1 MASELSGTTSTPSG
15 KHKSPSARRPKLFTF
30 AAVLVVAWLAVG
42 GVGGPLFG
50 KLEEVQQNDSAAFLP
65 SSAESTRAQE
75 LLATFDTSGAADVL
89 PLTIAFEKGAP
100 GFTDAEIGQLIG
112 VVLKASTSGEA
123 AKVVKQVAV
132 NGMAVP
138 AVFPATPEQAVS
150 ALSKDREAFVAVVN
164 LDSQKI
170 EDLGGFAE
178 VPLVVDEISAQVSEP
193 LPNVRGYVTG
203 PAGFFAEL
211 GRAFAGIDG
220 RLLQITLAVVAVIL
234 LLVYRSPFLWI
245 FPLMSSVFALSGAI
259 IGVYYLAKAGWL
271 DLNGQSQGIMFVL
284 VLGAATDYALL
295 LVARY
300 REELT
305 KHESK
310 YTAMG
315 QALRASWE
323 PIVASAGTVI
333 AGLMCLLLSDLSS
346 NASLGPV
353 SAIGIVF
360 AVIASL
366 TFLPA
371 VLVLFGRFLF
381 WPFVPR
387 YGSEIAEA
395 RGVWAKVARG
405 VGRRPRRSWLMVTA
419 LLVVAAAFV
428 PTLRAEGLSTA
439 DTFTNKNNPAVVG
452 LRVLEKHN
460 LVPPTPDA
468 TIVVSAA
475 KADAVRQSARD
486 VGDVAIAEVR
496 QTQDGTQ
503 ALVVNGLAL
512 VDVTFSNTI
521 SNSEKLAALGVV
533 RAEVK
538 RADPTALVGGDTA
551 IDFDVQKASRH
562 DRNLI
567 IPVALLVIT
576 IILMLLLRS
585 ILAPLLLLGTVVLS
599 FASALGISALLFN
612 HVFDFAGADTSF
624 PLFAFV
630 FLVALGI
637 DYNIFLMTRVREESK
652 RMGTRPGVLVGL
664 AVTGGVITSA
674 GIVLAAT
681 FSALAVIPIVFLAQV
696 GLTVS
701 LGVLLDTLL
710 VRSILVPALVHD
722 IGKNV
727 WWPSRLA
734 KADA

>member
-1 MASELSGTTSTPSG
+1 MHVTRPS
-15 KHKSPSARRPKLFTF
+15 SQRRPKLFTF

-50 KLEEVQQNDSAAFLP
+50 KLEEVQQNDSGAFLP
-65 SSAESTRAQE
+65 ASAESTRAQE
-75 LLATFDTSGAADVL
+75 LLTTFNTSGAGDVL
-89 PLTIAFEKGAP
+89 PLTIAFEKSAT
-100 GFTDAEIGQLIG
+100 GFTDADIQQLIG

-123 AKVVKQVAV
+123 AKVVKQVQFNGV
-132 NGMAVP
+132 NVP
-138 AVFPATPEQAVS
+138 AVFPATAEQAAS
-150 ALSKDREAFVAVVN
+150 AVSKDREAFVAVVN
-164 LDSQKI
+164 LDPQKI
-170 EDLGGFAE
+170 EELGGFAE
-178 VPLVVDEISAQVSEP
+178 VPLVVDEIAAQVSEP
-193 LPNVRGYVTG
+193 LPNIRGYVTG

-245 FPLMSSVFALSGAI
+245 FPLLSSVFALSGAI

-387 YGSEIAEA
+387 HGGELAET
-395 RGVWAKVARG
+395 RGIWAKVASG
-405 VGRRPRRSWLMVTA
+405 VGRQPRRSWLTVTA
-419 LLVVAAAFV
+419 LLIVAAAFV
-428 PTLRAEGLSTA
+428 PTLKAEGLSTA

-452 LRVLEKHN
+452 LRVLEKHD

-468 TIVVSAA
+468 TIVVAA
-475 KADAVRQSARD
+475 DKADAVRQSARD

-496 QTQDGTQ
+496 QIQGG
-503 ALVVNGLAL
+503 AGPLVVDGLAL

-521 SNSEKLAALGVV
+521 SNSEKLSSLGVL
-533 RAEVK
+533 RTEVK
-538 RADPTALVGGDTA
+538 KADPTALVGGDTA

-567 IPVALLVIT
+567 IPVALIVIT
-576 IILMLLLRS
+576 GILMLLLRS
-585 ILAPLLLLGTVVLS
+585 ILAPVLLLGTVVLS

-652 RMGTRPGVLVGL
+652 RIGTRPGVLLGL

-696 GLTVS
+696 GVTVS

-722 IGKNV
+722 IGKKV
-727 WWPSRLA
+727 WWPSALA
-734 KADA
+734 K